1 MRFTVL
7 LGSHRVSAA
16 LAPTTALGKEPSS
29 GLELASV
36 GVVRSL
42 SRATKPLR
50 HRAGW
55 LCYFVASHLFVKPT
69 HPRLHL
75 FLQCPRTALLC
86 CSHERIRALPCCLSD
101 GLLPKGVSNVDGV
114 CYSKMCAFI
123 ERCFVRDML
132 FLKMVFTTLRNF
144 R

>member
-36 GVVRSL
+36 GVVRSV

-55 LCYFVASHLFVKPT
+55 LYYFVAYHLFVKPT

-86 CSHERIRALPCCLSD
+86 CSHERIRALPCCLSEV
-101 GLLPKGVSNVDGV
+101 L
-114 CYSKMCAFI
+114 
-123 ERCFVRDML
+123 ERSVPI
-132 FLKMVFTTLRNF
+132 TGAP
-144 R
+144 

>member
-1 MRFTVL
+1 MRFIVL

-16 LAPTTALGKEPSS
+16 LALTTALGKEPSS

-86 CSHERIRALPCCLSD
+86 CSHERIRALPCCLSEV
-101 GLLPKGVSNVDGV
+101 L
-114 CYSKMCAFI
+114 
-123 ERCFVRDML
+123 ERSVPI
-132 FLKMVFTTLRNF
+132 TGAP
-144 R
+144 